1 MIKTSQSKVAN
12 TFTYESHGCA
22 LVDSLMK
29 EGRTVDAH
37 RLCCE
42 LFASTGKASL
52 LINRAMVERSI
63 GCYRLSLATLETVR
77 TDDLL
82 LLGNLHNG
90 LALSCWGL
98 KRFDDALIHYYG
110 AADFYEQ
117 AGHDFYAARVQ
128 NNIANCLID
137 LARPEEAHE
146 HLDRAEKV
154 LTDKASLGELH
165 DTRSRAFKA
174 QVNTE

>member
-37 RLCCE
+37 RLCNE
-42 LFASTGKASL
+42 LFASTGRQAL

-90 LALSCWGL
+90 LGISCEQLG
-98 KRFDDALIHYYG
+98 RFDNALIHYVG
-110 AADFYEQ
+110 AESFYQQVGNE
-117 AGHDFYAARVQ
+117 FYAARTL
-128 NNIANCLID
+128 NNIAVVLIHLGRID
-137 LARPEEAHE
+137 EAHSY
-146 HLDRAEKV
+146 LDRAEKV
-154 LTDKASLGELH
+154 LTEPEGLGELH
-165 DTRSRAFKA
+165 DTRSKAFKA
-174 QVNTE
+174 QSK